1 MKLKRV
7 KFWHNNQAVFDHLY
21 QTFVIERV
29 PYNFLEGV
37 PVYVPVA
44 GSQGC
49 AIGNLLVTQHSFM
62 LHKLSKAHREFED
75 IETILT
81 VPPVTNDTVR
91 LIQRIF
97 SNVDVVLLAEFQRWH
112 DLRNL
117 RENTFIS
124 IADNFGLN
132 YCGARIKVKY
142 QTWEEFYSVT

>member
-1 MKLKRV
+1 MKLQKV
-7 KFWHNNQAVFDHLY
+7 KFWYDNQAVFDHLY
-21 QTFVIERV
+21 HTFVIERT

-37 PVYVPVA
+37 PVYIPIA

-49 AIGNLLVTQHSFM
+49 AIGNLLVIQHSFV
-62 LHKLSKAHREFED
+62 LHRLSKSHREFED

-81 VPPVTNDTVR
+81 VPPVINDTVR

-97 SNVDVVLLAEFQRWH
+97 SNVDVNLLVEFQRWH